1 MFSNWESLVQALH
14 MRIRSTAYDDP
25 IKVPTRLRQTSSV
38 TLYKAEF
45 KVVSNR
51 IKSLSPLH

>member
-14 MRIRSTAYDDP
+14 MRFRSTAYDDP

-38 TLYKAEF
+38 TLYKVEF